1 MKIALYGR
9 TFSQHRK
16 EQIDAIINALEKTGC
31 SCIVHEPYLE
41 YLRKELKLDL
51 KYSSFS
57 SRHDLKGNADF
68 MISIGGDGTLL
79 DTVTLIHDSLIP
91 VVGVNLGRLGFLSGV
106 SLEDFPKALEAL
118 VKRHYILDPRSL
130 LRLETGNNLFG
141 KNNIALNDFTILNKQ
156 TSAMMT
162 IDAYL
167 NGVYL
172 NSYWADGLIIST
184 PTGSTGYSLSCG
196 GPIMMPQTESFIIT
210 PIAPHNLNVRPVIVS
225 DNNIISLEMKG
236 RSDNFLATLDSRS
249 ETIDETI
256 QLALRKEDF
265 PLNLVRIEGENFL
278 NTLRKK
284 LNWGLDKRN

>member
-1 MKIALYGR
+1 MNIALYGR

-16 EQIDAIINALEKTGC
+16 EDIDAILKALEKAGC
-31 SCIVHEPYLE
+31 TCIVYEPYLKH
-41 YLRKELKLDL
+41 LRKDLQLKLN
-51 KYSSFS
+51 YNTFS

-68 MISIGGDGTLL
+68 MLSIGGDGTLL
-79 DTVTLIHDSLIP
+79 DTVALIHDSLIP
-91 VVGVNLGRLGFLSGV
+91 VIGVNLGRLGFLSGI
-106 SLEDFPKALEAL
+106 SPAEFPKTLESL
-118 VKRHYILDPRSL
+118 NKRHYVLDPRVL
-130 LRLETGNNLFG
+130 LRVETSNNLFG
-141 KNNIALNDFTILNKQ
+141 ENNIALNDFTIQNKQ
-156 TSAMMT
+156 SSSMMT

-210 PIAPHNLNVRPVIVS
+210 PVAPHNLNVRPVIVS
-225 DNNIISLEMKG
+225 DKNVISLELKG
-236 RSDNFLATLDSRS
+236 RSKNFLATLDSRS
-249 ETIDETI
+249 ETIDESV
-256 QLALRKEDF
+256 QLAVRKENF

-284 LNWGLDKRN
+284 LNWGLDSRN

>member
-1 MKIALYGR
+1 MKVALYGR

-16 EQIDAIINALEKTGC
+16 EQIDTILNALEKTGC
-31 SCIVHEPYLE
+31 DCIVYEPYLE
-41 YLRKELKLDL
+41 YLRTQLKINL
-51 KYSSFS
+51 KYNSFK

-68 MISIGGDGTLL
+68 VLSVGGDGTLL
-79 DTVTLIHDSLIP
+79 DTVTLIHDSMIP

-118 VKRHYILDPRSL
+118 AKRHYVLDPRSL

-141 KNNIALNDFTILNKQ
+141 ENNIALNDLTIQNKQ
-156 TSAMMT
+156 TSAMVT

-225 DNNIISLEMKG
+225 DKNIISLELKG
-236 RSDNFLATLDSRS
+236 RSNEFLATLDSRS

-256 QLALRKEDF
+256 QLAVKKENF